1 MAIDR
6 TEFLQMCQKV
16 SALECKNVPPELLV
30 VYNGVKYYPY
40 GYEMTFITGTPVH
53 TAILHDMH
61 SGKGSACACGAA
73 GENADF

>member
-53 TAILHDMH
+53 TAILHDMQANSLTH
-61 SGKGSACACGAA
+61 TRLERIEKNG
-73 GENADF
+73 